1 MVERQAAKTAG
12 EPSLPAYVRVGCVLL
27 ASLVTASACSDDTRS
42 SSQGQGG
49 SATSSGTPTSSS
61 TAADT
66 TGGGSEDGTTTATDG
81 TDATDATDTQAE
93 TETGEDELSCDVEL
107 PDCFRSLVR
116 LDTGTGSGR
125 ILVND
130 DRVYWRLG
138 STVSTWLE
146 GELVEDL
153 ATNANSFDLGEGRLW
168 IATDAGVDTINTV
181 SGEVST
187 VLDSGPY
194 VSIAATDTG
203 VFLSDGPRLWSWDMS
218 GAPELVYEGGNLR
231 MRSVGLE
238 ALYFVDVERYDA
250 VRLDIAS
257 GEASV
262 VWSAPAE
269 NLRLPGSMLERD
281 SGVYLTHGNQV
292 LSISGTGES
301 EVVYAGPP
309 SQRLGAMI
317 KVGDDLLVR
326 DAASEVSIDG
336 SVLVSIELSTQEART
351 HSVWPLRNVA
361 RLALSGDTL
370 LMSDFESG
378 VAQLPDVSLVED
390 GIYAVSACGCN
401 HRR

>member
-1 MVERQAAKTAG
+1 MIERQAAKTVG
-12 EPSLPAYVRVGCVLL
+12 EPSLPAYLRAGCLLL
-27 ASLVTASACSDDTRS
+27 ASLVPASSCSDDTPRS
-42 SSQGQGG
+42 PQAEGD
-49 SATSSGTPTSSS
+49 SATSSGAPTSSS
-61 TAADT
+61 TVADT
-66 TGGGSEDGTTTATDG
+66 TGGRIEEGTTTTTGRTDE
-81 TDATDATDTQAE
+81 TDSQAE
-93 TETGEDELSCDVEL
+93 TDTGEGELSCDVEL

-116 LDTGTGSGR
+116 LDSGTGSGP
-125 ILVND
+125 ILVDD
-130 DRVYWRLG
+130 DRVYWQLG

-146 GELVEDL
+146 GEVVEDL
-153 ATNANSFDLGEGRLW
+153 ATNANSFDLSEGRLW
-168 IATDAGVDTINTV
+168 IATDAGVDTIDTV

-203 VFLSDGPRLWSWDMS
+203 VALSDGPRLWSWDMS

-269 NLRLPGSMLERD
+269 HLHLPGSMLERD
-281 SGVYLTHGNQV
+281 SGVYLTDENQV
-292 LSISGTGES
+292 LLISETGES
-301 EVVYAGPP
+301 EVVYAGAP
-309 SQRLGAMI
+309 SQRLGAMTKI
-317 KVGDDLLVR
+317 GDELLVR
-326 DAASEVSIDG
+326 DAASEVFADG

-361 RLALSGDTL
+361 RLALSGETL

-378 VAQLPDVSLVED
+378 VAGIPGTSAVGD

-401 HRR
+401 HSG